1 MGAGIGGL
9 TLATA
14 LRQRGFACRL
24 FERTVELKPVGA
36 GILVQTS
43 ALRALHAL
51 ELDAK
56 VAAAGQDVRLGLV
69 TTERG
74 RVLQRTSLAFLAEEL
89 GVGTVAIHRGRLQ
102 EVLLAGAA
110 GVPLVQNAELVSF
123 EAAGEGVAAQFSDGS
138 RVEGALLVGADGL
151 RSVVRRQLLGETPL
165 RYAGYT
171 SWRGV
176 AAITGT
182 VPPEEVT
189 EMWGPGARFGFATLG
204 GGETYWFAVLNAP
217 EGERETNS
225 LELVSQHFSHWA
237 EPVPKLLASTRPEL
251 VIRTDIHD
259 RAPVASWSRG
269 AVTLLGDAA
278 HPTTPNLGQGGSMA
292 IEDAVVLAHALERA
306 PSLAEA
312 LADYE
317 RRRVARTARI
327 VDASFRFGKLAQI
340 RNPIGIFLRNL
351 VLRLTP
357 ESIVQRELARAAEF
371 SLEEA
376 ASPAMRAASRPT
388 P

>member
-1 MGAGIGGL
+1 VARNAVQHLGGVSGAQYFGRRLEAGMSQ
-9 TLATA
+9 ATA
-14 LRQRGFACRL
+14 TDVYWF
-24 FERTVELKPVGA
+24 VSVGA
-36 GILVQTS
+36 PNPAPAGVDVRSLLDGYLG
-43 ALRALHAL
+43 AFHAPFRAL
-51 ELDAK
+51 
-56 VAAAGQDVRLGLV
+56 VAATVDADL
-69 TTERG
+69 
-74 RVLQRTSLAFLAEEL
+74 RVD
-89 GVGTVAIHRGRLQ
+89 
-102 EVLLAGAA
+102 
-110 GVPLVQNAELVSF
+110 ELVDRPPLSRW
-123 EAAGEGVAAQFSDGS
+123 GE
-138 RVEGALLVGADGL
+138 
-151 RSVVRRQLLGETPL
+151 
-165 RYAGYT
+165 
-171 SWRGV
+171 
-176 AAITGT
+176 
-182 VPPEEVT
+182 
-189 EMWGPGARFGFATLG
+189 
-204 GGETYWFAVLNAP
+204 
-217 EGERETNS
+217 
-225 LELVSQHFSHWA
+225 
-237 EPVPKLLASTRPEL
+237 
-251 VIRTDIHD
+251 
-259 RAPVASWSRG
+259 G

-340 RNPIGIFLRNL
+340 RNPMGIFLRNL